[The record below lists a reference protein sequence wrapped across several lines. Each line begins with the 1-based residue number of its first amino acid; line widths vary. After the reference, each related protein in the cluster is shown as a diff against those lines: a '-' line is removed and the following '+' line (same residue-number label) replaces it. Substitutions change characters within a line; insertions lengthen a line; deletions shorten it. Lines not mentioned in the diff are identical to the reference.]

1 MSKIEK
7 WNIVIKEPF
16 MNCDRIYPLQQ
27 RKISELIAYLK
38 DNKNVQKIIIF
49 GSSVTSRCNINSDV
63 DIYVELKEKENLLK
77 DKYFNFLYDLW
88 TNFDVDDRLY
98 NEIQKKGVVV
108 YEK

>member
-16 MNCDRIYPLQQ
+16 MNCDRIYPLQR